1 MWIIKSRQAYRL
13 KRLKQ
18 RLHRWPTAAFELLE
32 RADVRYRFVIDKPEV
47 MVGHV
52 RSKIDEATETL
63 TDPVTLDFIAGQLR
77 AFATSRVASR
87 LERRSAALSAAA
99 VRKGDSGAVTHKPL
113 TVARSP
119 AA

>member
-1 MWIIKSRQAYRL
+1 MPKPASAALTGMAANFAHKLMWIIKSRQAYRL

-77 AFATSRVASR
+77 AFATFARRVA
-87 LERRSAALSAAA
+87 
-99 VRKGDSGAVTHKPL
+99 T
-113 TVARSP
+113 
-119 AA
+119 